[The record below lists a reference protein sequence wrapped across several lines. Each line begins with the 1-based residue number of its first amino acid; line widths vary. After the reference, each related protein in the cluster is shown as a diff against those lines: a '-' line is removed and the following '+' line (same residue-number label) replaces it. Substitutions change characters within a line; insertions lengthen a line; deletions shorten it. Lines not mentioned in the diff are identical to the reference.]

1 MQKHGQAGRCGTT
14 DGFRAFR
21 SNPGSVPAHGPRPP
35 THMLT
40 LCKRTHLLHNP
51 PSALHMMLHMLF
63 HQRTMFMMAK
73 GRYREAELRV
83 LSTSARTLSG
93 AV

>member
-1 MQKHGQAGRCGTT
+1 
-14 DGFRAFR
+14 
-21 SNPGSVPAHGPRPP
+21 
-35 THMLT
+35 MLT
-40 LCKRTHLLHNP
+40 LCQRTHLLQNVQPTLFALP
-51 PSALHMMLHMLF
+51 PPMILQMLLW

-73 GRYREAELRV
+73 GRYREAELCV